1 MTDNPVRGRFNAWL
15 LDELDDYMH
24 RKYGALKTRLFRDT
38 PPTVI
43 ELGAG
48 SGANFRYYPRGTRVV
63 AIEPNVRMHARL
75 QRAAE
80 RHGLTLELH
89 HEGGETLPLATG
101 SAEFVCSTLVMC
113 SVGDPTR
120 VAREVRRVLAPSGR
134 FVCIEHVIAPPGS
147 AVAKLQRAIRR
158 PWQWIFEGCDLCNQT
173 EAVMREAGFR
183 DIEVEPLW
191 VDTIFLPIRYQV
203 VITGVG

>member
-15 LDELDDYMH
+15 LDVLDDYMH

-101 SAEFVCSTLVMC
+101 SAELVCSTLVMC
-113 SVGDPTR
+113 SVDQPEQA
-120 VAREVRRVLAPSGR
+120 AREYRRVLDKVMSLTLAQRAMAPSSRSWLSTRPSGR
-134 FVCIEHVIAPPGS
+134 RPDSVACIARTLS
-147 AVAKLQRAIRR
+147 R
-158 PWQWIFEGCDLCNQT
+158 P
-173 EAVMREAGFR
+173 
-183 DIEVEPLW
+183 
-191 VDTIFLPIRYQV
+191 LPTKV
-203 VITGVG
+203 PSPNTS